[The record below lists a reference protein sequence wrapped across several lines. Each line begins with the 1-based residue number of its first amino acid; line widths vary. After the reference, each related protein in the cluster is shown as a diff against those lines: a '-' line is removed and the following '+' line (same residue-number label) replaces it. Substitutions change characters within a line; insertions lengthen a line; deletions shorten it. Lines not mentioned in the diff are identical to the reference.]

1 MTNKKIVQSTDKPKP
16 PNAGKGRPAGVPN
29 RVTGA
34 FRETVNRLLD
44 DNAKNVSQWLKQVAI
59 EDPAKAIE
67 LMAKLAEYAVP
78 KLARTEVSGNLETT
92 PPSLQVNFHSQQT
105 AVLAALEAKHQKLSS
120 EQLAMVFKTQS
131 AVTGI
136 TVDVAGSDRH
146 LLGQDADALDIDHS
160 SEMCCF
166 KHKPSSLE

>member
-1 MTNKKIVQSTDKPKP
+1 MTNKKIVQSTDRPKP

-44 DNAKNVSQWLKQVAI
+44 DNAENVSQWLAQVAI

-67 LMAKLAEYAVP
+67 LVAKLAEYAVP

-105 AVLAALEAKHQKLSS
+105 AVLAALEAKHQKLST
-120 EQLAMVFKTQS
+120 EQLEAELKS
-131 AVTGI
+131 RGI
-136 TVDVAGSDRH
+136 NPG
-146 LLGQDADALDIDHS
+146 LLGMAT
-160 SEMCCF
+160 
-166 KHKPSSLE
+166 SLCKTNEGLKRKA